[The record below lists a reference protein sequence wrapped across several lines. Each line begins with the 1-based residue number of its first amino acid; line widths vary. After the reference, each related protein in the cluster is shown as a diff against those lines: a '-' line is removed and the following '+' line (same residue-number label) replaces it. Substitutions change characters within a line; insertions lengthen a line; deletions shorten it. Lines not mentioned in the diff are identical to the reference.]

1 MQKLYLLLFSF
12 FFFVI
17 VKAQTTINIT
27 PVADNTIYQD
37 FPDNSNGAGA
47 NFTTGTINTLTPRR
61 AFVKFDVAGAVP
73 AGATI
78 TSVTL
83 TMNMNK
89 SGLNNSTVY
98 LHKANTNWGEGTSD
112 AGDPDGQGAAAT
124 INDATWNCKFSNGA
138 GGCTTSW
145 TNAGGDYTLTA
156 SASTAVT
163 TSLGNYTWTS
173 AQMASDI
180 QSWLNNPSTNFGWEI
195 LGDESVIKTAK
206 RFYSRQGTNPPS
218 LSITYSS
225 PCVTN
230 TWTGAVNN
238 NWETAGNWSCNSV
251 PTATTAVVIPSGTVT
266 VNSNASCKSLSVSPA
281 VSFTVTTGFVLT
293 VLQ

>member
-1 MQKLYLLLFSF
+1 MQKLYLFIFSF
-12 FFFVI
+12 FFFQI
-17 VKAQTTINIT
+17 TKTQTTVNIA

-37 FPDNSNGAGA
+37 FPDNSNGAGV
-47 NFTTGTINTLTPRR
+47 NFTAGTINVLSARR

-83 TMNMNK
+83 TMNMNR

-98 LHKANTNWGEGTSD
+98 LHKTNTNWGEGTSD
-112 AGDPDGQGAAAT
+112 AGDPDGQGAPAT
-124 INDATWNCKFSNGA
+124 INDATWNCNFYNGA

-145 TNAGGDYTLTA
+145 INPGGDYTITA
-156 SASTAVT
+156 SASTPVT

-173 AQMASDI
+173 AQMAADV
-180 QSWLNNPSTNFGWEI
+180 QSWLNNPSANFGWEI
-195 LGDESVIKTAK
+195 LANESIIKTAK
-206 RFYSRQGTNPPS
+206 RFSSRQGANPPS

-225 PCVTN
+225 PCITN
-230 TWTGAVNN
+230 TWTGAVNS

-266 VNSNASCKSLSVSPA
+266 VNSNASCKSLLVSPG

>member
-1 MQKLYLLLFSF
+1 MQKLYLFIFSF
-12 FFFVI
+12 FFFQI
-17 VKAQTTINIT
+17 TKTQTTVNIA

-37 FPDNSNGAGA
+37 FPDNSNGA
-47 NFTTGTINTLTPRR
+47 RR

-83 TMNMNK
+83 TMNMNR

-98 LHKANTNWGEGTSD
+98 LHKTNTNWGEGTSD
-112 AGDPDGQGAAAT
+112 AGDPDGQGAPAT
-124 INDATWNCKFSNGA
+124 INDATWNCNFYNGA

-145 TNAGGDYTLTA
+145 INPGGDYTITA
-156 SASTAVT
+156 SASTPVT

-173 AQMASDI
+173 AQMAADV
-180 QSWLNNPSTNFGWEI
+180 QSWLNNPSANFGWEI
-195 LGDESVIKTAK
+195 LANESIIKTAK
-206 RFYSRQGTNPPS
+206 RFSSRQGATPPT
-218 LSITYSS
+218 LSI
-225 PCVTN
+225 
-230 TWTGAVNN
+230 
-238 NWETAGNWSCNSV
+238 
-251 PTATTAVVIPSGTVT
+251 TATTAVVIPSGTVT
-266 VNSNASCKSLSVSPA
+266 VNSNASCKSLLVSPG